1 MSASFYEE
9 VEIEDMEYDPESQ
22 SYTYPCPCGD
32 KFVITL
38 EEMYD
43 GEDIGIC
50 PSCTLRIRVVF
61 DEESLPT
68 LLECSSEDGQDNP
81 PSIVPSVSSFEG
93 ALDVSLEALKV
104 SSNRDGDINKVDL
117 AASNQATEKPDK
129 SEDVIK

>member
-9 VEIEDMEYDPESQ
+9 VEIEDMEYDAESQ

-50 PSCTLRIRVVF
+50 PSCTLRIRVIF

-68 LLECSSEDGQDNP
+68 LLECASEDDQEDTHIIEP
-81 PSIVPSVSSFEG
+81 VVSKKEG
-93 ALDVSLEALKV
+93 ASDVSLEGLKV
-104 SSNRDGDINKVDL
+104 LCNTDGEVYNVDCATSSQ
-117 AASNQATEKPDK
+117 AAKK
-129 SEDVIK
+129 SDDSENAIR